1 MLLLRGVKYCDR
13 SIRMHRYDLES
24 EYTRRNVDACH
35 YNKFLHYKAREICK
49 IVDIRYAYVI
59 LDS

>member
-1 MLLLRGVKYCDR
+1 
-13 SIRMHRYDLES
+13 MHRYDLES